1 MRADRERREKAAR
14 EEEERRRAER
24 ERQLAK
30 AATTA
35 AVPAPTRRVAPA
47 KAGGAVDRVVTAVVM
62 DNEFAGLTKDKAEEA
77 LFEMYRAARD
87 ASAYDDWEQDPLA
100 KPGGEFCGSNLG
112 RRLGRSDTSGRTK
125 VKPKFERWYQE
136 YQEKKAAADGRVLAG
151 VS

>member
-1 MRADRERREKAAR
+1 
-14 EEEERRRAER
+14 
-24 ERQLAK
+24 
-30 AATTA
+30 
-35 AVPAPTRRVAPA
+35 V
-47 KAGGAVDRVVTAVVM
+47 
-62 DNEFAGLTKDKAEEA
+62 
-77 LFEMYRAARD
+77 
-87 ASAYDDWEQDPLA
+87 A